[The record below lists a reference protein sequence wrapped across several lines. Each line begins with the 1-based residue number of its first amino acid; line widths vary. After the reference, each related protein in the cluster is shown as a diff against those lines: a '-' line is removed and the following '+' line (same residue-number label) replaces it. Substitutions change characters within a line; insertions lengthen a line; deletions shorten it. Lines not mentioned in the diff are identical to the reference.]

1 MNTGIFCRGVL
12 LGVMDKPYTYTDK
25 KTQEIK
31 NGIAH
36 LMGVERQYK
45 GQFGEERTITEA
57 LRIPDELYKNPA
69 FVTSIGGAIGAMIEV
84 PLSGYQDYPERRHFI
99 TKDAQI
105 TICGSNL
112 ADLHAA

>member
-25 KTQEIK
+25 KSGEIK
-31 NGIAH
+31 TGVAH
-36 LMGVERQYK
+36 LMGVEREYK
-45 GQFGEERTITEA
+45 GAFGESRTITEA
-57 LRIPDELYKNPA
+57 LRIPDELHKNSA
-69 FVTSIGGAIGAMIEV
+69 FNMAVSQAIGAMIEV

-105 TICGSNL
+105 TIFGNQSVK
-112 ADLHAA
+112 AVA